1 MPVRSIADEPTYS
14 GKPVIHN
21 LANMRWQWLKNGDS
35 TDGPSESIQ
44 TLNDESW
51 TKAEKKLKASR
62 TIKLADYSF

>member
-51 TKAEKKLKASR
+51 TKAEKN
-62 TIKLADYSF
+62 